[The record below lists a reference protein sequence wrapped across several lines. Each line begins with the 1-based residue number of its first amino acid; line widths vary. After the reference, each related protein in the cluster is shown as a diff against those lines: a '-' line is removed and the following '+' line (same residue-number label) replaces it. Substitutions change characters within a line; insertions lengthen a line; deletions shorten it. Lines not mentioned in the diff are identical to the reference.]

1 MERILVNEVK
11 KLGGKA
17 YKWIS
22 PGNDGVPD
30 RIIFLPGGEVHF
42 VELKS
47 DGGRPR
53 AQQLVQIRKLEN
65 LGQSAGVVKGIG
77 GLIRFF
83 RNIGRNETANR
94 LEKTYGRR
102 YL

>member
-30 RIIFLPGGEVHF
+30 RIVFLPGGEVYF
-42 VELKS
+42 IELKS
-47 DGGRPR
+47 DAGRPR

-83 RNIGRNETANR
+83 RNIRRNETADR
-94 LEKTYGRR
+94 LEKMYGRR
-102 YL
+102 CL